1 VSTPIRNQYLR
12 LKAQFPGAI
21 MFFRLGDFYEM
32 FVCVRRAWEE
42 RHEPLSMAPAGRGS
56 GH

>member
-42 RHEPLSMAPAGRGS
+42 RHASLSMAPAGRSS